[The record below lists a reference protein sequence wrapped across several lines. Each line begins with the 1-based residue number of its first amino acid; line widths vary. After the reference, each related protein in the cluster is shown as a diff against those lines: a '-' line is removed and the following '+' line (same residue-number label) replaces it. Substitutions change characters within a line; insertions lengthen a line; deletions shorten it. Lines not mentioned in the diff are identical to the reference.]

1 MAMQWSPRPHWSDSL
16 TPVRENR
23 QPSFEQIESIT
34 ENQKRD
40 ETVKET
46 PVVTEHNVSEEDEL
60 GEPERP
66 QPQYR
71 IIVRQQ
77 PLAARACGFGER
89 DRRAIDPPP
98 ILQLFIAYPGAT
110 SEEID
115 ALLRSPCN
123 VVHCALWDPVLDKE
137 AVDMRQMKSILPRQ
151 VKRLIGTLVSSPFVG
166 RDEND
171 IQCCFFPFDD
181 LSIRTVGAYRLKFS
195 LVVLDLAKMGVGN
208 RMKVADTITSNV
220 ILVFS
225 PKTFPGMRPSTELT
239 KRLKSQGCFVSI
251 KRGNPKKN
259 QSAKASR
266 ESEDDSSSDSPKEPG
281 GKKKTLRFSCP
292 YLKHDPREYADW
304 DKWPSCALIP
314 FETAE
319 TVEYDLL
326 FPLEPK
332 LASFLTSTRAHLY
345 TTHLVFPCL
354 RCKESFSYEKEL
366 ERHILAANICEV
378 NLSRLFTVTKGILP
392 DLAAR
397 LKSLKKRH
405 RGPNSQEERWKEI
418 YRILFPAEGIPGP
431 CYELDSPSVNT
442 SRYTFT
448 MLTYS
453 ADHEPVKGC

>member
-1 MAMQWSPRPHWSDSL
+1 MAMQWMPRANWSDCL
-16 TPVRENR
+16 TQLRENR
-23 QPSFEQIESIT
+23 QPSFQQIQPRT
-34 ENQKRD
+34 ENQRRD
-40 ETVKET
+40 ETVKE
-46 PVVTEHNVSEEDEL
+46 PSVVTEHSVPEEDKL

-71 IIVRQQ
+71 IIIRQQ
-77 PLAARACGFGER
+77 PLAARACGFSER

-98 ILQLFIAYPGAT
+98 ILQLFVDYPGAT
-110 SEEID
+110 SEEIG

-166 RDEND
+166 RDEKD
-171 IQCCFFPFDD
+171 IECSFFPFDD

-208 RMKVADTITSNV
+208 RVKVADTVTSNV

-239 KRLKSQGCFVSI
+239 KRLKRQGCFVSI
-251 KRGNPKKN
+251 KRGNPKKD

-266 ESEDDSSSDSPKEPG
+266 ESEDDSSSDSPG
-281 GKKKTLRFSCP
+281 GKRKAPRFSCP
-292 YLKHDPREYADW
+292 YRKHAPREYANW

-314 FETAE
+314 FETVE

-326 FPLEPK
+326 IPLEPEP
-332 LASFLTSTRAHLY
+332 ASFLTSTRAHLF

-366 ERHILAANICEV
+366 ERHMLATNVCEANPA
-378 NLSRLFTVTKGILP
+378 RAFAVTKGIFP
-392 DLAAR
+392 YLAAR
-397 LKSLKKRH
+397 LRTLKKRH
-405 RGPNSQEERWKEI
+405 QGPNSQEEKWKEL
-418 YRILFPAEGIPGP
+418 YRLLFPEEEMPSP
-431 CYELDSPSVNT
+431 CTN
-442 SRYTFT
+442 
-448 MLTYS
+448 
-453 ADHEPVKGC
+453 